1 MARRRTPNN
10 MGGMGN
16 MGNMMKQVQKMQK
29 DMEKVQNDLEER
41 EYEASAGGGA
51 ITAVVNG
58 KKELIKIELDEDIVD
73 SDDIEMLQDLII
85 TSVNAAL
92 LKANQDSEKTMGK
105 VTGGMNIPGMF

>member
-58 KKELIKIELDEDIVD
+58 KKELIKIELDEDVVD

>member
-1 MARRRTPNN
+1 MARRRMPNN
-10 MGGMGN
+10 MGN

-29 DMEKVQNDLEER
+29 DMEKAQSNLEEK

-105 VTGGMNIPGMF
+105 LTGGMNIPGMV

>member
-1 MARRRTPNN
+1 MARRRMPNN
-10 MGGMGN
+10 MGN

-29 DMEKVQNDLEER
+29 DMEKAQSNLEEK
-41 EYEASAGGGA
+41 EYKASAGGGA

-105 VTGGMNIPGMF
+105 FTGGMNIPGMF